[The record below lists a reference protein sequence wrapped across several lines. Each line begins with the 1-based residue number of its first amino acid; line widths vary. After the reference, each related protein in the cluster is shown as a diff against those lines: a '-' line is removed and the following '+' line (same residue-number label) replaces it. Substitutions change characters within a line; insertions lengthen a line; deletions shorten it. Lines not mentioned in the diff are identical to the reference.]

1 MIAENL
7 HRIEQEI
14 QESCALVSRNPEDV
28 TMVAVTKS
36 VDSKTANEL
45 VELGVTDLAEN
56 RVDKL
61 LEKKQ
66 DLAQHQ
72 QIKWHLIGNLQRRKV
87 KLIINEIDYFH
98 ALDSLRLAQEIQK
111 RAKQQIACFIEVN
124 ISGEESK
131 HGIAPAELDLFIKE
145 LAALDKIKVIG
156 LMTMAP
162 YESSQA
168 EIRTIFSSLKQLQEG
183 VKEQNLQYAPC
194 TELSMGMSQDFK
206 TAIEEGATF
215 VRIGT
220 ALFRKGIGKVNGN

>member
-1 MIAENL
+1 MIAGNL

-14 QESCALVSRNPEDV
+14 QESCALVSRNPQDI

-36 VDSKTANEL
+36 VDSITANEL

-66 DLAQHQ
+66 DLSHHQ

-111 RAKQQIACFIEVN
+111 RAEHPIDCFVEVN
-124 ISGEESK
+124 VSGEESK
-131 HGIAPAELDLFIKE
+131 QGIKPKELRSFIKE
-145 LAALDKIKVIG
+145 LEDLDKIKVIG

-162 YESSQA
+162 YEASQ
-168 EIRTIFSSLKQLQEG
+168 EDVRKIFSTLKQLQES

-220 ALFRKGIGKVNGN
+220 ALFKKG

>member
-14 QESCALVSRNPEDV
+14 QESCALVSRNPEDI

-36 VDSKTANEL
+36 VDSNAANEL

-66 DLAQHQ
+66 SLSQNQ

-111 RAKQQIACFIEVN
+111 RAEHQINCFIEVN
-124 ISGEESK
+124 VSGEESK
-131 HGIAPAELDLFIKE
+131 HGILPKE
-145 LAALDKIKVIG
+145 LPSFIEELEGLDKINVIG

-162 YESSQA
+162 YEASQQ
-168 EIRTIFSSLKQLQEG
+168 EVRDIFSTLKRLQESM
-183 VKEQNLQYAPC
+183 KKLNLQYAPC

-220 ALFRKGIGKVNGN
+220 ALFRKG

>member
-14 QESCALVSRNPEDV
+14 QESCALVSRNPEDI

-36 VDSKTANEL
+36 VDSNAANEL

-66 DLAQHQ
+66 SLSQNQ

-111 RAKQQIACFIEVN
+111 RAEHQINCFIEVN
-124 ISGEESK
+124 VSGEESK
-131 HGIAPAELDLFIKE
+131 HGIQPKE
-145 LAALDKIKVIG
+145 LPSFIEELEGLDKINVIG

-162 YESSQA
+162 YEASQQ
-168 EIRTIFSSLKQLQEG
+168 EVRDIFSTLKRLQESM
-183 VKEQNLQYAPC
+183 KKLNLQYAPC

-220 ALFRKGIGKVNGN
+220 ALFRKG

>member
-14 QESCALVSRNPEDV
+14 QESCALVSRNLQDI

-36 VDSKTANEL
+36 VDSIAAKEL

-66 DLAQHQ
+66 SFSHDQ

-111 RAKQQIACFIEVN
+111 RAEHPIHCFIEVN
-124 ISGEESK
+124 VSGEESK
-131 HGIAPAELDLFIKE
+131 HGLKPEELHSFVEE
-145 LAALDKIKVIG
+145 LEKLDKVYVVG

-162 YESSQA
+162 YDASQQ
-168 EIRTIFSSLKQLQEG
+168 EVRTIFSTLKRLQVS
-183 VKEQNLQYAPC
+183 VKEKNLQYAPC
-194 TELSMGMSQDFK
+194 IELSMGMSQDFK

-220 ALFRKGIGKVNGN
+220 ALFRKG

>member
-14 QESCALVSRNPEDV
+14 QESCALVSRNPEDI

-36 VDSKTANEL
+36 VDSNAANEL

-66 DLAQHQ
+66 SLSQNQ

-111 RAKQQIACFIEVN
+111 RAEHQINCFIEVN
-124 ISGEESK
+124 VSGEESK
-131 HGIAPAELDLFIKE
+131 HGIQPKE
-145 LAALDKIKVIG
+145 LPSFIEELEGLDKINVIG

-162 YESSQA
+162 YEASQQ
-168 EIRTIFSSLKQLQEG
+168 EVHDIFSTLKRLQESM
-183 VKEQNLQYAPC
+183 KKLNLQYAPC

-220 ALFRKGIGKVNGN
+220 ALFRKG

>member
-14 QESCALVSRNPEDV
+14 QESCALVSRNPQDI

-36 VDSKTANEL
+36 VDSMTANEL

-66 DLAQHQ
+66 ALSHHQ

-111 RAKQQIACFIEVN
+111 RAEHPINCFIEVN
-124 ISGEESK
+124 VSGEESK
-131 HGIAPAELDLFIKE
+131 QGIKPEELQSFIQE
-145 LAALDKIKVIG
+145 LKDLDKIKVIG

-162 YESSQA
+162 YEASQQSV
-168 EIRTIFSSLKQLQEG
+168 RKIFATLKQLQES

-206 TAIEEGATF
+206 AAIEEGATF

-220 ALFRKGIGKVNGN
+220 ALFRKG

>member
-7 HRIEQEI
+7 HRIQQEI
-14 QESCALVSRNPEDV
+14 QESCALVSRNPQDI

-36 VDSKTANEL
+36 VDSTDANEL
-45 VELGVTDLAEN
+45 VELGVRNLAEN

-66 DLAQHQ
+66 HLSQKQH
-72 QIKWHLIGNLQRRKV
+72 IKWHLIGNLQRRKV
-87 KLIINEIDYFH
+87 KLIINEIDFFH

-111 RAKQQIACFIEVN
+111 RAEHQIDCFIEVN
-124 ISGEESK
+124 VSGEESK
-131 HGIAPAELDLFIKE
+131 HGISPEELVSFIKDLE
-145 LAALDKIKVIG
+145 GLDKVHVIG

-162 YESSQA
+162 YDANESEVRA
-168 EIRTIFSSLKQLQEG
+168 VFSKLRQLQES
-183 VKEQNLQYAPC
+183 VKELHLQYAPC

-220 ALFRKGIGKVNGN
+220 ALFKKG

>member
-14 QESCALVSRNPEDV
+14 QESCALVSRNPQDI

-36 VDSKTANEL
+36 VDSMTANEL

-66 DLAQHQ
+66 ALSHHQ

-111 RAKQQIACFIEVN
+111 RAEHPINCFIEVN
-124 ISGEESK
+124 VSGEESK
-131 HGIAPAELDLFIKE
+131 QGIKPEELHSFIKE
-145 LAALDKIKVIG
+145 LKDLDKIKVIG

-162 YESSQA
+162 YEASQQSV
-168 EIRTIFSSLKQLQEG
+168 RKIFATLKQLQES

-206 TAIEEGATF
+206 AAIEEGATF

-220 ALFRKGIGKVNGN
+220 ALFRKG